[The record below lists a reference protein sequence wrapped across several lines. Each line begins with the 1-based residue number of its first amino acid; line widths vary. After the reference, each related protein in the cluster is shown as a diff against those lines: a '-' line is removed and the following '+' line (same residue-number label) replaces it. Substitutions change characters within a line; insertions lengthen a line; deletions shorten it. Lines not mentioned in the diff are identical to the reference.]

1 MTMKKLIVS
10 LVVFPL
16 LTSCNFV
23 RDVES
28 KAEKINHY
36 EKVALHLS
44 KENRKLKTEINSL
57 EYQIQQ
63 LKSKVSYLNLKI
75 EKTKVGGR
83 KIASIGK
90 APVFHDDMV
99 QFSTYHWSAKQL
111 KSVAESSF
119 AKKEYK
125 KSAQYFYSLVSNY
138 PYDESVK
145 DELLFKAGLS
155 AYETGKYYD
164 QSIEMMSRIIKD
176 YPTSAYY
183 RGAKLWLSL
192 AELKKGNTEF
202 FFKTVEEFRKKY
214 RNTAEWKII
223 SRHYYEIVQKYKK
236 L

>member
-1 MTMKKLIVS
+1 MKKLIVC
-10 LVVFPL
+10 LALIPL
-16 LTSCNFV
+16 FTSCNLV
-23 RDVES
+23 KDVES

-44 KENRKLKTEINSL
+44 KENRKLKAELNSL
-57 EYQIQQ
+57 EYKIQQ

-75 EKTKVGGR
+75 EKNSGASR

-90 APVFHDDMV
+90 APIFNNDMV

-111 KSVAESSF
+111 KSVAENAF
-119 AKKEYK
+119 AQKNYK
-125 KSAQYFYSLVSNY
+125 KSAQYYYSLVSNY
-138 PYDESVK
+138 PAHESIK
-145 DELLFKAGLS
+145 DDLLFKAGLS
-155 AYETGKYYD
+155 AYETGEYYD
-164 QSIEMMSRIIKD
+164 QSIEMLSRIVKD

-192 AELKKGNTEF
+192 AELKKGNTDF

-236 L
+236 M